1 MQVAPVLKPE
11 IVVVKAVAGVVPAW
25 PLAGDGVPPLVH
37 ELTVTLTGVAGPDG
51 E

>member
-11 IVVVKAVAGVVPAW
+11 IVVVKAVPAVVPAW
-25 PLAGDGVPPLVH
+25 PFAGDGVPPLVH